1 MQSLSPVAEIIRQ
14 VAAEVIVPRFRRL
27 TPGQI
32 TEKKPGDLV
41 TIADEESEILLSKK
55 LVDFLPGSQVLGEE
69 MAFRSPEAYAV
80 LDGEAPVWII
90 DPIDGTGNFA
100 KGDER
105 FAVIVA
111 LVRQNQVE
119 AGWIYEPI
127 SGRTIAAERNRGC
140 WSLGT
145 TASRLEFSPDEEH
158 HQAVGAVYGQ
168 RRQGDEKIPIVELVE
183 KSPIVGSTKQYY
195 SGGVEYNAIAMK
207 DIAYSLHSRSFPWD
221 HAAGVLMVE
230 EAGGVAKFLDGSD
243 YDPRVTDREILAAHS
258 HSLFQTV
265 QRLVG

>member
-41 TIADEESEILLSKK
+41 TIADEESEINLSRR
-55 LVDFLPGSQVLGEE
+55 LVEFLPGSLVLGEE
-69 MAFRSPEAYAV
+69 MAFKSPDAYAV
-80 LDGEAPVWII
+80 LEAEAPVWII

-100 KGDER
+100 KGDDR

-111 LVRQNQVE
+111 LVRHNRVE

-140 WSLGT
+140 WSLAT
-145 TASRLEFSPDEEH
+145 TPKKLALEPSETH
-158 HQAVGAVYGQ
+158 HRAVGAVYGQ
-168 RRQGDEKIPIVELVE
+168 RQKGEAKIPIAELVE
-183 KSPIVGSTKQYY
+183 QSPVVGSTKQYY

-207 DIAYSLHSRSFPWD
+207 DIAYSLHSRSYPWD

-230 EAGGVAKFLDGSD
+230 EAGGVAKFLDGSN
-243 YDPRVTDREILAAHS
+243 YDPRITDREILAAHS
-258 HSLFQTV
+258 HELFETV